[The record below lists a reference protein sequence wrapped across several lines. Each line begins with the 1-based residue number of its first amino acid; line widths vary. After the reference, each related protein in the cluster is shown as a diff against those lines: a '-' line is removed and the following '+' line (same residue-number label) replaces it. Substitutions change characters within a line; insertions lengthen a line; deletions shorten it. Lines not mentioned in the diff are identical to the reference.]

1 VPYPVEHEVR
11 VDVPYP
17 VDRPVVQEKTIT
29 VEKLVP
35 YPVPYPVEKITYI
48 HRPRAMPIEA
58 VEEITTT
65 TTVHPP
71 AFAASETVMVGSPTY
86 MAAGRRSP
94 MHGTVT
100 EQTTFFPGGPIPAYH
115 GLRRRSHSITEF

>member
-1 VPYPVEHEVR
+1 MV
-11 VDVPYP
+11 
-17 VDRPVVQEKTIT
+17 TI
-29 VEKLVP
+29 EKLVP

-71 AFAASETVMVGSPTY
+71 VLAAAETVVVGSHY
-86 MAAGRRSP
+86 HMAAP
-94 MHGTVT
+94 VHGTIT
-100 EQTTFFPGGPIPAYH
+100 EQTTVYPGTPMTPPLPPPSYFGV
-115 GLRRRSHSITEF
+115 RRRSHSITDY